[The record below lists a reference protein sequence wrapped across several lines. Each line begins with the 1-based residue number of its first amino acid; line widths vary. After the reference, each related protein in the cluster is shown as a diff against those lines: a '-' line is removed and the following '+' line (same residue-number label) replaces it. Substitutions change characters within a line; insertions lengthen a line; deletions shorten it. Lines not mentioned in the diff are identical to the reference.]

1 MMEKQPQERRSSGAK
16 AIAVDRRKV
25 TARYRLLRLQVLAAT
40 IVSAAL
46 AMGLHILFGR

>member
-1 MMEKQPQERRSSGAK
+1 MMEKQPLERRSSGAK
-16 AIAVDRRKV
+16 AIAVERRKV
-25 TARYRLLRLQVLAAT
+25 TARYRLFRLQVLAAT

>member
-1 MMEKQPQERRSSGAK
+1 MEKHIPVRRSSGAK
-16 AIAVDRRKV
+16 AVALDWRKV
-25 TARYRLLRLQVLAAT
+25 TARYRLLKLQVLAAT